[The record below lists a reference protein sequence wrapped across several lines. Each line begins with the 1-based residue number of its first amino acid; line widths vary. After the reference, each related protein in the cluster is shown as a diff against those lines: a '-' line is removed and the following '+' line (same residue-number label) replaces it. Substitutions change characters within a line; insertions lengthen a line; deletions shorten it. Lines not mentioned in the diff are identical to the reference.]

1 MTNESKPGEG
11 VLFFND
17 KKQGKQPDRRGTLT
31 IEGVEYEIAGWNR
44 ESKGG
49 KLFTSLTAKRKQA
62 TA

>member
-49 KLFTSLTAKRKQA
+49 SSSPA
-62 TA
+62 